1 MVSMEKRKLSL
12 AAFDLDGTLLDDKK
26 NIPPENLRL
35 LRLAAERGVLLVP
48 ATGRIPSGMPEELMR
63 LPIRYGLLVNGA
75 MLYDFERRETVA
87 RAEIPNARALEII
100 DFMDTLPISY
110 DCYFHAWGYIDREKL
125 ARVEEYIQDP
135 GILRLVH
142 TLRTPVDN
150 LRQYLAEQGDSV
162 QKLQMY
168 FRPETFPLRD
178 QLLRELPAR
187 WPDISVTSSLPM
199 NIELNAASANKGDA
213 LLTLCAQ
220 LGIDPAETV
229 AFGDG
234 SNDSSMLRAAG
245 IGVAMANAVDAVKAV
260 ADIVTA
266 SNNDSGV
273 AKVLETM
280 L

>member
-1 MVSMEKRKLSL
+1 MEKRKLAL

-26 NIPPENLRL
+26 NIPPENLRQL
-35 LRLAAERGVLLVP
+35 QRAAERGVLLVP

-187 WPDISVTSSLPM
+187 WPDISVTQRRLGQQGRR
-199 NIELNAASANKGDA
+199 AADA
-213 LLTLCAQ
+213 LRAPGHRPRGDCRLRRRQQRQ
-220 LGIDPAETV
+220 LDAARRRPWR
-229 AFGDG
+229 GDG
-234 SNDSSMLRAAG
+234 ERRRRGQGRRRHRDGEQQRLGRGEGARDHAVSGRSAVCRAA
-245 IGVAMANAVDAVKAV
+245 
-260 ADIVTA
+260 
-266 SNNDSGV
+266 
-273 AKVLETM
+273 
-280 L
+280 

>member
-1 MVSMEKRKLSL
+1 MEKRKLAL

-35 LRLAAERGVLLVP
+35 LRRAADEGVLLVP
-48 ATGRIPSGMPEELMR
+48 ATGRIPDGMPAELMR
-63 LPIRYGLLVNGA
+63 LPIRYGVLVNGA
-75 MLYDFERRETVA
+75 MLYDFERRETIA

-100 DFMDTLPISY
+100 DYMDTLPISY
-110 DCYFHAWGYIDREKL
+110 DSYYHGWGYIDREKL
-125 ARVEEYIQDP
+125 ARVEEYVFDP

-150 LRQYLAEQGDSV
+150 LRRYLRDDGDSV

-168 FRPETFPLRD
+168 FRPETFPLRE

-187 WPDISVTSSLPM
+187 WPDLSVTSSLPM
-199 NIELNAASANKGDA
+199 NIELNAAAANKGDA
-213 LLTLCAQ
+213 LLTLCAL

-234 SNDSSMLRAAG
+234 SNDCSMLRAAG
-245 IGVAMANAVDAVKAV
+245 LGVAMANAVEDVKAA
-260 ADIVTA
+260 ADLVTV
-266 SNNDSGV
+266 SNNEAGV
-273 AKVLETM
+273 AKVLEDI